1 MARVAHGAATGGV
14 TVVFPS
20 SKCPEGPYGFG
31 TINATGNALH
41 MGNIDIRTEQCL
53 NVVTGVI
60 DGKLIV
66 LTAANGDELH
76 GTFTGESASAGGIGT
91 VFKTTFTLV
100 FNGGTGRFENAT
112 GTAEVTGVVTNAAS
126 YPWPGR
132 WEWTGTI
139 RY

>member
-1 MARVAHGAATGGV
+1 
-14 TVVFPS
+14 
-20 SKCPEGPYGFG
+20 
-31 TINATGNALH
+31 
-41 MGNIDIRTEQCL
+41 MGNIDVRTEQCL
-53 NVVTGVI
+53 NINTGVI

-76 GTFTGESASAGGIGT
+76 GTFTGESASAGDPGT
-91 VFKTTFTLV
+91 VFTTRFTMV
-100 FNGGTGRFENAT
+100 FKGGTGRFENAA
-112 GTAEVTGVVTNAAS
+112 GTAEVRGVVTHAES